1 MAADDFKLRL
11 REVKAALEISD
22 SALAEVAGIS
32 RQSING
38 YLNSDREP
46 SRDTLASWIKTYGI
60 NAQWLLTG
68 EGPMFTGPA
77 DTPQLADP
85 LSIKV
90 DQVARAMR
98 SSGAGEEAVLLA
110 VRAMIDGEL
119 DRVRGRYSVRESASP
134 PLAAEGAE
142 GYQDPKKA
150 AGGDSA

>member
-1 MAADDFKLRL
+1 MKKFCELLKELR
-11 REVKAALEISD
+11 KAIGTTNI
-22 SALAEVAGIS
+22 ALAETGDITPQTITS
-32 RQSING
+32 
-38 YLNSDREP
+38 YLADKSLP
-46 SRDTLASWIKTYGI
+46 SHKTLAGWVKAYGI

-77 DTPQLADP
+77 DAPQLADP

-119 DRVRGRYSVRESASP
+119 DRARGRYSVRESTSP
-134 PLAAEGAE
+134 PLAAEGAA

-150 AGGDSA
+150 AGGDSV